1 MCLKL
6 QGKTYKFQNLN
17 KPNEQKWKLDVVE
30 AGRVWLKRTAGI
42 KILKKVLN
50 RLIFIIKDTK
60 LVKDVGKSKL

>member
-17 KPNEQKWKLDVVE
+17 KPNEQQWKLDVVE
-30 AGRVWLKRTAGI
+30 AGRVWLTRTAGI
-42 KILKKVLN
+42 KILKKGLN